1 MVLSAMLESSFYLR
15 VRWLENYIYIYIN
28 VCLVHEKGFGCTCV
42 AVEIYTFF
50 SSQVHSH
57 TWYGDLKYGEFFV
70 RFGFHGEHACLAA
83 KDVRRLKS
91 FLFQTEV

>member
-1 MVLSAMLESSFYLR
+1 MVLSAMLESFFIFVS
-15 VRWLENYIYIYIN
+15 VGWKIIYIHIN
-28 VCLVHEKGFGCTCV
+28 VCLVYEKGFGCTCV